1 MNNFKNLR
9 SMSIDQLVEF
19 LGTNGHHDAIWWK
32 WFEEAY
38 CEKCE
43 SETVYIDEHEGE
55 HIWKTECECCYCEVH
70 DKCRFF
76 PDMDDVPDSKETIK
90 MWLESETTD
99 EEV

>member
-1 MNNFKNLR
+1 MSNLNKLQTMN
-9 SMSIDQLVEF
+9 IDELVEW
-19 LGTNGHHDAIWWK
+19 LDANGHHDAIWRK
-32 WFEEAY
+32 WFEKTY

-55 HIWKTECECCYCEVH
+55 HIWKTECECAYCEVH

-76 PDMDDVPDSKETIK
+76 QEMDDVPDSKETIK
-90 MWLESETTD
+90 LWLEAETTD